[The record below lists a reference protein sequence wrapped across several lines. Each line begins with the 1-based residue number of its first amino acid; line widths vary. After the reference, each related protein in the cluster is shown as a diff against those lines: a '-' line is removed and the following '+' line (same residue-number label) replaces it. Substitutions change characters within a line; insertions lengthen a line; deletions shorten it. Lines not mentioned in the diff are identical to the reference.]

1 MALGD
6 TNNFGNNNNKKY
18 EDSYYSRL
26 VISNP
31 NGKFL
36 KFKFWAGKLAMSIA
50 EVDSSQQK
58 FAYKE
63 TATAFFNPMK
73 AKIMAEELKKFIADP
88 SHKPVGVVIGSG
100 DPNTCVTFMY
110 ENDDIKVDI
119 CKVDANGNK
128 SGEDVFVFQKD
139 YHYSVTYKDFKK
151 LDFSKNYFNSLEIEA
166 VIELLDSFFKTSN
179 GSFAYSVMDMS
190 RFNYGRLKSNTEA
203 IMDKLGI
210 QRASS
215 KGPGFFSNNNGAST
229 DTSSN
234 TVDDIDD
241 LL

>member
-6 TNNFGNNNNKKY
+6 TNFNNNNNKRT

-50 EVDSSQQK
+50 VVDSSQQK
-58 FAYKE
+58 FAYKD
-63 TATAFFNPMK
+63 TAIAFFNPMK
-73 AKIMAEELKKFIADP
+73 AKILAEELKKFIADP
-88 SHKPVGVVIGSG
+88 EHKPVGVVIGSG

-110 ENDDIKVDI
+110 DNNDIIVDI

-128 SGEDVFVFQKD
+128 SGEDVFTFQKD

-151 LDFSKNYFNSLEIEA
+151 LDFSKNYFNTLEIEA
-166 VIELLDSFFKTSN
+166 IINLLDSFFTSSN
-179 GSFAYSVMDMS
+179 GATAYSVMDMS
-190 RFNYGRLKSNTEA
+190 RFNYGRIKSNTEA

-215 KGPGFFSNNNGAST
+215 KGPGFFANGQSSDNGAS
-229 DTSSN
+229 SN
-234 TVDDIDD
+234 TADDIDD